1 MESVHR
7 DFVRLAFA
15 EDRSASLKSDRKSG
29 EAGRREKS
37 VTSAEL
43 EYLFTLAYV
52 SYVSTLQSRRSR
64 RDRSNSST
72 IPAPFRINSTTQ
84 FAGICVRTLT
94 GVLFDEFKFVRR
106 VSRTGKQTANVN
118 ITESPCILG

>member
-7 DFVRLAFA
+7 DFVLIAFA
-15 EDRSASLKSDRKSG
+15 EDRSASPKSDRKSG

-37 VTSAEL
+37 VISAEL

-52 SYVSTLQSRRSR
+52 SYVSTLQSRRSGVI
-64 RDRSNSST
+64 DQTTPPLAS
-72 IPAPFRINSTTQ
+72 FRINSTTQ

-94 GVLFDEFKFVRR
+94 GVFSTSSNLYIACLA
-106 VSRTGKQTANVN
+106 GKQTANVN